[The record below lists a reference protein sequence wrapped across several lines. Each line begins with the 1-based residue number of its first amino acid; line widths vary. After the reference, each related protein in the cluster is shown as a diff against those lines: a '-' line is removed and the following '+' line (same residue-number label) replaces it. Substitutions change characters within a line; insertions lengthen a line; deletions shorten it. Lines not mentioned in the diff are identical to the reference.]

1 MAKEELYHIALDD
14 YEHGIVIRS
23 LNDEKTDLMNEGK
36 STDAV
41 DDLIIKVG
49 TAPKKNSRLSKRN
62 APAMRDNERQSA
74 IILSVIGIAPVV
86 WLALLIAP
94 SVKGGLP
101 EILPSLMNVFNNPF
115 HIEVCEDSVKT
126 VLILLLCY
134 GMGIGIYFSTQ
145 RNYRRREEHG
155 SAKWGNARA
164 VDKKYRQSPYS
175 DNKLMTQNVRIGLN
189 AKSTDEI

>member
-49 TAPKKNSRLSKRN
+49 TAPKKNSRLLKRN

-74 IILSVIGIAPVV
+74 IILSVIGIVPVV

-126 VLILLLCY
+126 VLILLCAMEWVSGFISQQERITADEKNTVLPN
-134 GMGIGIYFSTQ
+134 GAMSEPLIKVPTK
-145 RNYRRREEHG
+145 
-155 SAKWGNARA
+155 AA
-164 VDKKYRQSPYS
+164 VRK
-175 DNKLMTQNVRIGLN
+175 
-189 AKSTDEI
+189 